1 MGFLWLF
8 RARPWA
14 KGWAEVCEW
23 SDQLP
28 IIKLSL
34 TAAYLWFP
42 LTKGK
47 ACVPLPIQHRHG
59 FVSVSFII
67 KH

>member
-1 MGFLWLF
+1 MG
-8 RARPWA
+8 

-47 ACVPLPIQHRHG
+47 ACVPLPIQQRHG

>member
-1 MGFLWLF
+1 MYGL
-8 RARPWA
+8 A
-14 KGWAEVCEW
+14 
-23 SDQLP
+23 QLP

-34 TAAYLWFP
+34 IAAYLWFP
-42 LTKGK
+42 SLPLLPRHGTDCCAKGE
-47 ACVPLPIQHRHG
+47 AELCLPLPTQHRHA